1 MNSYVWGDNSFLRS
15 EGIRDVDPQIV
26 GERIEHL
33 LSENGSSLTPDIVL
47 ADAEN
52 KESPL
57 HAFFTQLTED
67 KARKWDL
74 HTARVIMNSLRIV
87 YVNTSGD
94 EDLKYAVMSVR
105 TEEDRRMREYRHIDN
120 ISVNPVSR
128 ASVLKEVRSQ
138 LSAIQRKYHYIES
151 LSGLD
156 DVIEQLKEE
165 K

>member
-33 LSENGSSLTPDIVL
+33 LSENGGRVTPDIVL

-67 KARKWDL
+67 KARK
-74 HTARVIMNSLRIV
+74 
-87 YVNTSGD
+87 
-94 EDLKYAVMSVR
+94 
-105 TEEDRRMREYRHIDN
+105 
-120 ISVNPVSR
+120 
-128 ASVLKEVRSQ
+128 
-138 LSAIQRKYHYIES
+138 
-151 LSGLD
+151 
-156 DVIEQLKEE
+156 
-165 K
+165 